1 MPPRSQYNAQQRRQQ
16 NYTSLLNYS
25 GHQQQN
31 RNNQLV
37 TRKTTQI
44 MRNIYEEESED
55 AHETA
60 EETIDPESTC
70 YIREMMEDWQNT
82 TNFIQSINFTNEKV
96 TDINQTR
103 RGEFWLKTNTNKNKH
118 YG

>member
-1 MPPRSQYNAQQRRQQ
+1 MPPQSQNNAQQRRPQ
-16 NYTSLLNYS
+16 NYS

-37 TRKTTQI
+37 TRKTTQR
-44 MRNIYEEESED
+44 MQNINEEQSED

-70 YIREMMEDWQNT
+70 YIREMMKDWQNT
-82 TNFIQSINFTNEKV
+82 TNFFFNQSTSQLKKLPTLIRPEEENF
-96 TDINQTR
+96 
-103 RGEFWLKTNTNKNKH
+103 G
-118 YG
+118 